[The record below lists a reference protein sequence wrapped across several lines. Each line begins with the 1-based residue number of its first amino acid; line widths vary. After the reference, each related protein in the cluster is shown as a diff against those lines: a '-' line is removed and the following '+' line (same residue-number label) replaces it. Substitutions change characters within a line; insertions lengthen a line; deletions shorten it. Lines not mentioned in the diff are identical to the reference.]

1 MRTLLLADDNITV
14 QRVIALTF
22 AREPITVVTA
32 SDGRQA
38 IDRMASARPDIV
50 LAATSLPQVSG
61 YELARYVRNQ
71 PELQHIPVLVL
82 SGAFETVDQAQLAA
96 SGANGVIEK
105 PVEPA
110 DVISR
115 VNDLLGL
122 GTTGVASGPGGR
134 LVPPPAHA
142 PAEPKLPAA
151 LPRAVTSTRPIP
163 PHHAGPGRLA
173 DYRDSLDEAFDT
185 LDDQLAGRNPIG
197 TSSPPARP
205 SAAAGPESA
214 NPVYEVDA
222 EWFGDGGTA
231 RAEARAGRRDDP
243 SAPELA
249 GTGSAAPVYEVD
261 EEWFAEDEQAR
272 AAQTLEQEQ
281 LAKEMGLDE
290 VILPERPAPLTPS
303 APPPSPRPVVEGVA
317 PATREPAPDRGIEL
331 PSRAEPLADT
341 GFTAEPVARPLPI
354 ALFLGGE
361 PSKPAAA
368 AAGEMRP
375 RAPFGPDLAA
385 PEPLHVL
392 PPPAHAP
399 ATGVLAD
406 DFEALLA
413 FEQGEKD
420 TPPMMQTVIQPVA
433 PAITGDMLDR
443 IATLVADRLKP
454 SVRVEAPPPE
464 ISGAM
469 LDQVAA
475 TVAER
480 LKSSVQ
486 VEPVAPPITDAMLA
500 VLARRVADQLATNV
514 RVEPAAPEIT
524 NEMLDR
530 IAGHVGERVR
540 AGFTRD
546 QLRDAFGES
555 IRQTV
560 GEMVRQVVS
569 QTSERLVREEIERI
583 KAQAQQS

>member
-38 IDRMASARPDIV
+38 MDRMASARPDIV

-82 SGAFETVDQAQLAA
+82 SGAFETVDQAQLEA

-110 DVISR
+110 VVISR

-122 GTTGVASGPGGR
+122 GTTGAASGPGGR

-142 PAEPKLPAA
+142 PAEPRMPAAA
-151 LPRAVTSTRPIP
+151 LPRPVTSTRPIP
-163 PHHAGPGRLA
+163 PRHDGPGRHA
-173 DYRDSLDEAFDT
+173 DYRDALDEAFET
-185 LDDQLAGRNPIG
+185 LDDQLAGRTPIG
-197 TSSPPARP
+197 ASSPPARP

-214 NPVYEVDA
+214 NPVYEVDD

-231 RAEARAGRRDDP
+231 RADARAGRRDDP

-272 AAQTLEQEQ
+272 AARSLAQEQ

-290 VILPERPAPLTPS
+290 VILPERPAPLM
-303 APPPSPRPVVEGVA
+303 PPASPRPVVEAVA
-317 PATREPAPDRGIEL
+317 PATPEPAPDGGSEL
-331 PSRAEPLADT
+331 PSLAVPLFDT

-361 PSKPAAA
+361 PSKPAPA

-375 RAPFGPDLAA
+375 RAPFGPDVAA

-420 TPPMMQTVIQPVA
+420 TPPMMQPVIQPVA

-443 IATLVADRLKP
+443 IATMVADRLKA
-454 SVRVEAPPPE
+454 SMRVEAPPPE

-469 LDQVAA
+469 LDRVAA
-475 TVAER
+475 TVAEQ

-530 IAGHVGERVR
+530 IAGQVGERVR

-569 QTSERLVREEIERI
+569 ETSERLVREEIERI